1 MSIFYVII
9 DKYKGHC
16 NKKKSFLTK
25 TIMIYELSAKRKFI
39 ST

>member
-16 NKKKSFLTK
+16 NKKKSFFNKNNNDL
-25 TIMIYELSAKRKFI
+25 
-39 ST
+39 